1 MSWQTTLYFKV
12 DFLKKIPINSEMVC
26 HQRSISGDV
35 LIFFKGLGHNV
46 HPIDHVDFIKA
57 DSNYLKHKVETP
69 RNE

>member
-1 MSWQTTLYFKV
+1 MA
-12 DFLKKIPINSEMVC
+12 C
-26 HQRSISGDV
+26 HQKSISGDI

-57 DSNYLKHKVETP
+57 DSNYHKHKVETP